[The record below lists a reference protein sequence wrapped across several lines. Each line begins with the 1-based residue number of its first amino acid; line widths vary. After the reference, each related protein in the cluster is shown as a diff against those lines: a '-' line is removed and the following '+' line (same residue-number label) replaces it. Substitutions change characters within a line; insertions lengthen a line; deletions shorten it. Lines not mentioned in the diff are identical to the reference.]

1 MRALLKPYPQRE
13 LGIVQFALPADMV
26 KFFSSKRLLITNE
39 PAELHT
45 LPDGVVPAEAQSL
58 SREPRLSGFL
68 SSPAVIARVGGMDAL
83 TLWVKRHRVCQCPDY
98 NGEFHHKEL
107 VQVARGLG
115 VVCLCWAHDNEF
127 REKESAKL
135 DAIALANTAEFVTE
149 AIRYRYG
156 LPDGRNLTLP
166 ELCWWAVSKGLVHL
180 LPQEIICE
188 ALGVKYKP
196 PGGQGKEADV
206 NPWEKQPQELL
217 ANNIKPVLALA
228 IDPETP
234 ESYVRIPKRRR
245 YENAKYTQWVKRQ
258 PCCGCGKGSDDP
270 HHLTGN
276 GFGGMATKAHD
287 LFVIPLCR
295 RCHDSLHVNTQAW
308 EEEHG
313 DQMYLVMKTLDRALA
328 MGVIATGKQK

>member
-39 PAELHT
+39 PAELHK
-45 LPDGVVPAEAQSL
+45 LPDGVVPAEAQFL
-58 SREPRLSGFL
+58 SSDPRLSGFL

-98 NGEFHHKEL
+98 NGEFHHHEL
-107 VQVARGLG
+107 VQVPRGRG

-127 REKESAKL
+127 RDKESAKL
-135 DAIALANTAEFVTE
+135 DAIALANAAEFVTE

-156 LPDGRNLTLP
+156 LPDGRHLTLP
-166 ELCWWAVSKGLVHL
+166 ELCWWVTSKGLAAQ
-180 LPQEIICE
+180 LPEEIICE
-188 ALGVKYKP
+188 ALGVKYRAS
-196 PGGQGKEADV
+196 GTQMKESDT
-206 NPWEKQPQELL
+206 NPYEKEPRDALVS
-217 ANNIKPVLALA
+217 NIKPVLALA

-234 ESYVRIPKRRR
+234 ESFLRIPKRRR

-258 PCCGCGKGSDDP
+258 PCCACGNGADDP
-270 HHLTGN
+270 HHITGN

-295 RCHDSLHVNTQAW
+295 RCHDSLHANTPDW

-313 DQMYLVMKTLDRALA
+313 TQEHLLLTTLDRALA
-328 MGVIATGKQK
+328 MGVIATGRQK